1 MKLMKV
7 KVTTKHI
14 NKEIVK
20 DLFDLKETYEICT
33 PKEIIA
39 TMQRPNFKQDIEN
52 YEKAYK
58 ILNGLE
64 MEIVEMCGEYI
75 LNKWNTEDENIIKE
89 FTYLIAQD
97 SLMGFYVNDRE
108 GFEEKWEEDKSLID
122 FTVETVDL
130 TRDMFE
136 IITEVKI

>member
-7 KVTTKHI
+7 KITTKHI

-20 DLFDLKETYEICT
+20 ELFDLKETYEICT

-39 TMQRPNFKQDIEN
+39 TMQRHNFEQDIEN

-58 ILNGLE
+58 ILDGLE
-64 MEIVEMCGEYI
+64 TEIVEMLGEYI

-89 FTYLIAQD
+89 FTYLISQD

-108 GFEEKWEEDKSLID
+108 GFEEKWEEEKSLID
-122 FTVETVDL
+122 FTEETVGF